1 MEQGSIDR
9 CRYYPADRFRHLF
22 VCIIGSMTNGVKKA
36 IWRNFLFN
44 LLLVTACS
52 IPLFIFRGDW
62 VIDWLIISFIIL
74 AFAFLFQLIQAII
87 YLNEPATKEKGQG
100 MLISLGLLL
109 LIGGIVCTA
118 PMLIYH

>member
-1 MEQGSIDR
+1 
-9 CRYYPADRFRHLF
+9 
-22 VCIIGSMTNGVKKA
+22 MTNGVKKA

-44 LLLVTACS
+44 LLLIVGCS
-52 IPLFIFRGDW
+52 IPIFIIPGDGAITWLF
-62 VIDWLIISFIIL
+62 ISFIIL

-118 PMLIYH
+118 PLLIYH